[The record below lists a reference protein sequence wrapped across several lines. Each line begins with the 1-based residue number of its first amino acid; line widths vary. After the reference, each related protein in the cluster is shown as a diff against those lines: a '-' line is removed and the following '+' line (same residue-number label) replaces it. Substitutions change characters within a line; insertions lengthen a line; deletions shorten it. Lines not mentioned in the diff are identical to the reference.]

1 MFAALPAGLIVL
13 ILILLM
19 EFNSFRRVGIILV
32 TVPLAATG
40 VIPGL
45 LISGEPFGFQ
55 SLLGVFAL
63 AGVVVNNAI
72 VLIDRIEIQK
82 SRGAPLVQAVQESVA
97 VRTRPIF
104 FTTATTVF
112 GLLPLAFSQSSLWP
126 PLAWAMISGLT
137 ASTCLTLLVVPALYK
152 VLFKEGGRQLPM
164 ERRVFGILLM
174 TCFRTGYRSW
184 KSFTCGIS
192 CGWLP
197 IFTTSRKALMRRST
211 SEKDLSPS

>member
-1 MFAALPAGLIVL
+1 MAASSDSHRNRKRVL
-13 ILILLM
+13 TVSAQIA
-19 EFNSFRRVGIILV
+19 EGATYSIILV

-72 VLIDRIEIQK
+72 VLIDRIEIQR

-104 FTTATTVF
+104 LTTATTVF
-112 GLLPLAFSQSSLWP
+112 GLLPLAFSQ
-126 PLAWAMISGLT
+126 
-137 ASTCLTLLVVPALYK
+137 
-152 VLFKEGGRQLPM
+152 
-164 ERRVFGILLM
+164 
-174 TCFRTGYRSW
+174 
-184 KSFTCGIS
+184 
-192 CGWLP
+192 
-197 IFTTSRKALMRRST
+197 
-211 SEKDLSPS
+211 